1 MSEGRPYRRPRGAGI
16 GLAGVSRAEL
26 VSLAAQRRAA
36 ERAAPEPRPTLAP
49 AASPEAP
56 TEAPPAPKDAEP
68 GRP

>member
-26 VSLAAQRRAA
+26 VSLAAQRHAA
-36 ERAAPEPRPTLAP
+36 ERAGLALGLPPAPTV
-49 AASPEAP
+49 SPEGP
-56 TEAPPAPKDAEP
+56 TEAPPAPEDAEP